1 MSRNTLPPL
10 SEQVKKSLQQY
21 FAQLDGAEPTGLYD
35 MVLNEMER
43 PLLECAMQHT
53 GNKSK
58 AAELLGIN
66 RGTLL
71 KKLKQHGI
79 E

>member
-1 MSRNTLPPL
+1 MGRNTLPPL
-10 SEQVKKSLQQY
+10 SEQVKQSLQHY
-21 FAQLDGAEPTGLYD
+21 FAQLDGAVPNGLYEL
-35 MVLNEMER
+35 VIKEIER
-43 PLLECAMQHT
+43 PLLECAIKHT

-79 E
+79 R

>member
-1 MSRNTLPPL
+1 MSRHTLPPL
-10 SEQVKKSLQQY
+10 REQVKLSLKQY
-21 FAQLDGAEPTGLYD
+21 FAQLDGTAPTGLYD
-35 MVLNEMER
+35 LVLKEMEH
-43 PLLECAMQHT
+43 PLLECTIEHT

-58 AAELLGIN
+58 AAQLLGIN

-71 KKLKQHGI
+71 KKLKEHGI

>member
-1 MSRNTLPPL
+1 MSSNTLPPL
-10 SEQVKKSLQQY
+10 RDQVKQSLKQY
-21 FAQLDGAEPTGLYD
+21 FAQLDGAAPAGLYD
-35 MVLNEMER
+35 LVLKEMEH
-43 PLLECAMQHT
+43 PLLECAIEHT

-58 AAELLGIN
+58 AAQLLGIN

-79 E
+79 D